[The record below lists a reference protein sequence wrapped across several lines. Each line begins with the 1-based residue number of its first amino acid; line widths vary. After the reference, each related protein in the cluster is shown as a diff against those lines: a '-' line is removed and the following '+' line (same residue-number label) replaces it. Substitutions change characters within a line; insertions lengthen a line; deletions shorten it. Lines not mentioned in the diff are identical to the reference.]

1 MEAQSVQLIP
11 SSDVVMAMLRKT
23 GAFREGHFVYPNG
36 KHTAHYFQMPLA
48 FRLYDT
54 ARVLAV
60 ALSRKFR
67 IERDIA
73 SQLPRVAVVS
83 PSSGGIPVAFGV
95 REALSAEQIYWAE
108 QENGKRMFRQ
118 YVNQGDIKPC
128 IIVDD
133 IIRSGHAI
141 EETVALVKA
150 WARPI
155 IGCGAIVRFRSAP
168 EEVDGVPIKSLVE
181 FDEHFYEKA
190 EDCSDCKK
198 GAAGRARAVLV
209 NEVKGSGS
217 EPGSSLA
224 HELNSPKLHPVATA
238 PGSDSSTSR
247 DDSPAPCPSSLRRR
261 IPDRCRPACPS
272 PYALRGYRA
281 ALASG

>member
-1 MEAQSVQLIP
+1 MAAAPGVQLIP
-11 SSDVVMAMLRKT
+11 SPEEIMQILKRT

-73 SQLPRVAVVS
+73 SQLPKVSIIS

-95 REALSAEQIYWAE
+95 RDALNAEQIYWAE
-108 QENGKRMFRQ
+108 QEGGKRMFRQ
-118 YVNQGDIKPC
+118 YVNQGDINPC

-141 EETVALVKA
+141 EETVELVRGLGA
-150 WARPI
+150 PI
-155 IGCGAIVRFRSAP
+155 IGCGAIVRFKSAP
-168 EEVDGVPIKSLVE
+168 DQIEGVTIKSLAE
-181 FDEHFYEKA
+181 FDEKYYESA
-190 EDCSDCKK
+190 EACVECT
-198 GAAGRARAVLV
+198 AG
-209 NEVKGSGS
+209 
-217 EPGSSLA
+217 
-224 HELNSPKLHPVATA
+224 SPEEHV
-238 PGSDSSTSR
+238 R
-247 DDSPAPCPSSLRRR
+247 F
-261 IPDRCRPACPS
+261 
-272 PYALRGYRA
+272 
-281 ALASG
+281 